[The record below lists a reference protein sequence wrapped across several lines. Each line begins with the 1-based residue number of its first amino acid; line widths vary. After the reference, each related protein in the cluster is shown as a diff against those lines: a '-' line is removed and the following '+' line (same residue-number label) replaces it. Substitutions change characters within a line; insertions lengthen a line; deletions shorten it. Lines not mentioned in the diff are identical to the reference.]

1 LWQLDTKTGLRL
13 QLTSGSNFDQ
23 QPDVT
28 PDGRWIVYTSW
39 PSNVP
44 SLWKIPV
51 GGGTPVALS
60 HPQARNPAVS
70 PNGLSVACQLRENYD
85 GRWRVAVLSLSD
97 GSLRREFPELPTDST
112 VRWSPDG
119 LSLDY
124 VDSRDGHSNLWR
136 QPLNGS
142 RPRQLTSFSSQNE
155 IQDFA
160 WSRNGDKLAYIQ
172 GRAQSDVILFHT
184 TRR

>member
-1 LWQLDTKTGLRL
+1 LWQLDTKTGQRL

-51 GGGTPVALS
+51 GGGTPVPIF
-60 HPQARNPAVS
+60 HPQAWNPAVS
-70 PNGLSVACQLRENYD
+70 PDGASLACQVRENYD

-97 GSLRREFPELPTDST
+97 GSLQHEFPQMPTESP

-119 LSLDY
+119 RALDY
-124 VDSRDGHSNLWR
+124 VDTRDGHSNLWR
-136 QPLNGS
+136 QPLNGG
-142 RPRQLTSFSSQNE
+142 RPRQLTHFLSAEQV
-155 IQDFA
+155 QDFA

-172 GRAQSDVILFHT
+172 GRAESDVILFHAN
-184 TRR
+184 RR